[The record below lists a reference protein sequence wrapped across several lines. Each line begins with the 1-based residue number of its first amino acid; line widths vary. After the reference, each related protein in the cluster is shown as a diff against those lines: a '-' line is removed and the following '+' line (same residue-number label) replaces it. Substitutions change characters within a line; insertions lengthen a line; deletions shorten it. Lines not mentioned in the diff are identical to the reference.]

1 MIICKTLLSITG
13 AGFPVRLSGS
23 NAPSSSARLLSES
36 EEDPDPPNK
45 GVALLVETTD
55 SDRGATEDWDV
66 DWDVALRCLCAA
78 AFCDACM
85 DPEMDA
91 FEAFPGAELM
101 PSKGVTDVLRLWV
114 LATDAL
120 NEG

>member
-1 MIICKTLLSITG
+1 MICKTRLSITG
-13 AGFPVRLSGS
+13 AGLPVRLSGS
-23 NAPSSSARLLSES
+23 NAPSSSTRLPNES
-36 EEDPDPPNK
+36 DEDPDPPNK

-55 SDRGATEDWDV
+55 NDRRPTEDWDV

-78 AFCDACM
+78 AVCAACV
-85 DPEMDA
+85 DPEM
-91 FEAFPGAELM
+91 ETLEVFPGAELM

-114 LATDAL
+114 LATEAL